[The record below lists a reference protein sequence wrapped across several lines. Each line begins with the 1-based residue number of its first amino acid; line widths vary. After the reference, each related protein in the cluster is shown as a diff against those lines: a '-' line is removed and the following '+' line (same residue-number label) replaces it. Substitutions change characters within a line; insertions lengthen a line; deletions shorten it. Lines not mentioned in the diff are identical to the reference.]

1 MKKVIIVIF
10 VILAAFAKAQDK
22 QVVIKNPNGSIK
34 EIGFITSDG
43 KKDST
48 WVRYDETG
56 KVLGKASFTN
66 GLKNGLWET
75 YNDKGIKLYEIVY
88 ENNTKKY
95 GRHWD
100 ENGILI
106 ETKEY

>member
-34 EIGFITSDG
+34 EIGFISSDG

-48 WVRYDETG
+48 WVRYNETG
-56 KVLGKASFTN
+56 KVLGKASICTAMMPQF
-66 GLKNGLWET
+66 LQ
-75 YNDKGIKLYEIVY
+75 
-88 ENNTKKY
+88 
-95 GRHWD
+95 
-100 ENGILI
+100 
-106 ETKEY
+106 